1 MMLSYGRGKVP
12 LSIVVLIAIVSPLV
26 MPINIA
32 NEIIVFAVF
41 AMATNLVVGV
51 SGLFSFGQAAFF
63 GMGAYTAGYCLQ
75 SGLSLL
81 PSIALAVL
89 GGAVLAGVVGA
100 ISIRR
105 ASFYF
110 MMLTFAFGQMAYYVA
125 LTWSGVTGGED
136 GMAGIKRPPLSL
148 PFGEDLGLGT
158 PWAFYIFSALLF
170 VMSYYVLQRV
180 QSSALGLVLE
190 SAKHNSRRTA
200 SRGFSVNRAQ
210 IIAFV
215 ISGGFAGLA
224 GAMYTLLYRFV
235 PIDTVHWTLSGNV
248 VFMVI
253 IGGTSS
259 MLGPIFGAAI
269 FVWLQ
274 GLFSLIWARWA
285 LLFGLFIILVV
296 FTLPGGIVDIFGK
309 RLLQRGFWRSKRSLK
324 GSST

>member
-1 MMLSYGRGKVP
+1 MMLSHGRSMTP
-12 LSIVVLIAIVSPLV
+12 LILVVLIAIVSPLV

-63 GMGAYTAGYCLQ
+63 GIGAYTAGYCLQ
-75 SGLSLL
+75 SGLPLL

-89 GGAVLAGVVGA
+89 AGAALAALIGA

-125 LTWSGVTGGED
+125 LTWGSVTGGED
-136 GMAGIKRPPLSL
+136 GMAGIKRPPLKL
-148 PFGEDLGLGT
+148 PFVEGLGLGT

-170 VMSYYVLQRV
+170 VLSYYVLQRV
-180 QSSALGLVLE
+180 QNSALGLVLE
-190 SAKHNSRRTA
+190 SAKHNPRRTA
-200 SRGFSVNRAQ
+200 SLGFSVHRAQ
-210 IIAFV
+210 IIAFA
-215 ISGGFAGLA
+215 ISGAFAGLA
-224 GAMYTLLYRFV
+224 GAMYALLYRFV
-235 PIDTVHWTLSGNV
+235 PIDAVHWTSSGNV
-248 VFMVI
+248 VFMVV

-309 RLLQRGFWRSKRSLK
+309 RLLQRGFWRSRKSLKRS
-324 GSST
+324 SA